1 MIAMKN
7 GIDVSEW
14 DYYISWNKVKTDF
27 AIIRLGF
34 GTNKGGHNDKCFEA
48 NLQGCIENEI
58 PFGVFIYSYA
68 NSWDKL
74 YSEIEYTKSQ
84 LAKMDKKPF
93 CVFIDMEDKYT
104 VEVGKSTLTEY
115 AIEFC
120 KQIKEAGYRAGVY
133 ANENWFT
140 NYLDVARIAEAGNVI
155 WCAKYSSKPPK
166 IAAKYDIWQYTSSG
180 TMTGIDGDVD
190 LNYMYTDLL
199 NDTDNKKTTD
209 ELAQEVLSGFWGNG
223 IERKVRLTA
232 AGYDYNTVQHRVN
245 ELLGMKDDILSVAY
259 QVMRGD
265 WGNGIERKQRLTAA
279 GYDYTAVQKKVNE
292 ILGIR

>member
-14 DYYISWNKVKTDF
+14 QYYISWNKVKTDF

-34 GTNKGGHNDKCFEA
+34 ATTIDKYFEA

-58 PFGVFIYSYA
+58 PFGLFLYSYA
-68 NSWDKL
+68 DTWDEL
-74 YSEIEYTKSQ
+74 YSEIKFTKSE
-84 LAKMDKKPF
+84 LAKIDTKPF
-93 CVFIDMEDKYT
+93 CVFIDMEVKST
-104 VEVGKSTLTEY
+104 VEVGKNTLTEY

-120 KQIKEAGYRAGVY
+120 KQIKDAGYKAGVY
-133 ANENWFT
+133 ANEDWFT
-140 NYLDVARIAEAGNVI
+140 NYLDVERIAEAGNVI

-166 IAAKYDIWQYTSSG
+166 INAKYDIWQYTSHG
-180 TMTGIDGDVD
+180 TVNGISKRTD
-190 LNYMYTDLL
+190 LDYMYTDLL
-199 NDTDNKKTTD
+199 NDTDNNKKTTD
-209 ELAQEVLSGFWGNG
+209 ELAREVLSGFWGKG
-223 IERKVRLTA
+223 IERKTRLTA
-232 AGYDYNTVQHRVN
+232 AGYDYYEVQHRVN
-245 ELLGMKDDILSVAY
+245 ELLGIKDDILSLAY
-259 QVMRGD
+259 QVLRGD